1 MKNTTDVYVR
11 NVNVCTEDSYKTSLS
26 DILNIEP
33 YYMEIKQILDNIY
46 CCTVDNLDEMSKCIK
61 WLQNNKFKNFVV
73 KKIYVSR
80 IRSEIYVI
88 ADFDDDK
95 IGEVLDEYY
104 EATFTF
110 TTNYKQDIVFMIT
123 SEKNLVETNM
133 PKFEEVIEVTPSV

>member
-1 MKNTTDVYVR
+1 MKSTTDVYVR
-11 NVNVCTEDSYKTSLS
+11 NVNVCTEDSYKASLS

-110 TTNYKQDIVFMIT
+110 TANYKQDIVFMIT
-123 SEKNLVETNM
+123 SEKNLVEANM

>member
-1 MKNTTDVYVR
+1 
-11 NVNVCTEDSYKTSLS
+11 
-26 DILNIEP
+26 
-33 YYMEIKQILDNIY
+33 MEIKQTLDNIY

-88 ADFDDDK
+88 ADFDDGK

-123 SEKNLVETNM
+123 SEKNLVEANM